1 MAELLSSKPSPRAN
15 CVFTPD
21 KMNGSRYMMSSL
33 YKVLR
38 QPWAERLSYS
48 LPNYRVNDRVHLD
61 LGWHYPFFDVG
72 RRAFRTHV
80 FEPTGNGRVNV
91 VWNSPVNLF
100 QRLRQLQPRPGQ
112 GTTRLRLKRSA
123 IGNDRNR
130 HVAAACA
137 KGAHLGRD
145 GALMTH
151 VIQNGWHWK
160 APSMTMCCTRCS
172 VDDDLLSKLQSLLGH
187 DIHPPAF
194 LGPRSIK

>member
-1 MAELLSSKPSPRAN
+1 MHCGSHGL
-15 CVFTPD
+15 
-21 KMNGSRYMMSSL
+21 NGYHT
-33 YKVLR
+33 V
-38 QPWAERLSYS
+38 
-48 LPNYRVNDRVHLD
+48 YRTIAWTTGSTSI

-100 QRLRQLQPRPGQ
+100 QRLRQLQPCPGP
-112 GTTRLRLKRSA
+112 GTIRLRLKRSA
-123 IGNDRNR
+123 IGSNRNR

-137 KGAHLGRD
+137 RRPSWPRRSADDTRD
-145 GALMTH
+145 TKRLAL
-151 VIQNGWHWK
+151 
-160 APSMTMCCTRCS
+160 ASPSMTLCWTRCS